1 MRILPPGLVRAAC
14 TVTAL
19 AAVATSCY
27 RYETREFEI
36 SIPEQAESS
45 VVVARDG
52 RHITTL
58 VAPENRT
65 SARTLAEI
73 PQMVRDAV
81 IAIEDERFYIHD
93 GFDLKAIIR
102 AARTNLEAGGISQGG
117 STITQQYVKLA
128 IIRNTEQTAS
138 RKLEEVWYATRLE
151 DEYSKDFILLQY
163 LNTVYLGHGAYGV
176 KAAAQSYFN
185 KDVAYLNLSEVALIA
200 GIIQLPGRYNPFL
213 NYSKSLKRSHMVLD
227 RMLANEFITE
237 EQHAAA
243 VASPPHLEEYSAR
256 LETRYPAGHFV
267 EEVRRWFLD
276 NPAFGPSR
284 GVRERLLFE
293 GGLRIETT
301 VDLDLQQAAEQAV
314 ESHIPGGRGHPD
326 AAIVVLETGT
336 GQVLAMVGGR
346 DFFDTDEDAKVNLAI
361 GAGRQVGSS
370 MKTIG
375 LAAALEA
382 GWQATATY
390 TAPNVIEFEIP
401 GADEDYKV
409 WRVTGGVGG
418 HDATEARFEH
428 GLQALLQFVRRE
440 DHADVPADHVETIR
454 VEKEKDGETEITY
467 EAVDLTQWVANRRY
481 DYDRERLFADRIE
494 ILEAIPTWSWEPPDG
509 QEILPPP
516 DAEEVTLIRATRSSL
531 NTVFAQLSMEM
542 GAHRVVDMARRL
554 GIRSTIQPVNS
565 NVLGTSNTTMLD
577 MATAY
582 HTIANRGVRIAPSYV
597 TRIARADGTTLWS
610 WSREQERALDS
621 RLADQITWILERTV
635 SQGTGWRAEM
645 EDRPSAGKTGTTQ
658 NYADAVFVGY
668 TPQRT
673 TAVWVGFPE
682 AQIPMIPPTTDRKV
696 YGGTYPAMIWKN
708 VMEAAHFGLPVEQLV
723 TSDPTLSVASTPI
736 IPTPIVPTTAA
747 PEPADDEPTDGRIP
761 TPELLGLTLAN
772 ARNLLTT
779 ADHGIRILSVVEVE
793 MEGTEPG
800 TIIGQA
806 PDVGSTMEPNGSMLV
821 EITIE
826 PQHPEGVVVPALT
839 QRLLSSVTPT
849 LEALGLGYQIVEVAD
864 PDEPEWTSGLV
875 WSQDPAPGTV
885 VEAGAVIIL
894 RVAP

>member
-1 MRILPPGLVRAAC
+1 MRAAC
-14 TVTAL
+14 TMIAL

-176 KAAAQSYFN
+176 KAAAQTYFN
-185 KDVAYLNLSEVALIA
+185 KDVAYLNLSEAALIA

-237 EQHAAA
+237 EEHAAA

-301 VDLDLQQAAEQAV
+301 VDLNLQQAAEQAV

-346 DFFDTDEDAKVNLAI
+346 DFFATDEDAKVNLAI
-361 GAGRQVGSS
+361 GVGRQVGSS
-370 MKTIG
+370 MKTVG

-382 GWQATATY
+382 GWQATASY
-390 TAPNVIEFEIP
+390 AAPNVIEFEIP
-401 GADEDYKV
+401 GADEDNKV

-440 DHADVPADHVETIR
+440 DHADVPPDHVETIR

-494 ILEAIPTWSWEPPDG
+494 ILEAVPTWSWEPSEG

-621 RLADQITWILERTV
+621 HLADQITWILEGTV

-723 TSDPTLSVASTPI
+723 TADPTLNAPSTPI
-736 IPTPIVPTTAA
+736 IPMPVVPTTAV
-747 PEPADDEPTDGRIP
+747 PEPADGEPTDGRVP

-772 ARNLLTT
+772 ARNLLTE
-779 ADHGIRILSVVEVE
+779 ADHGIQILSVVEVE

-821 EITIE
+821 EVTIE
-826 PQHPEGVVVPALT
+826 PQRPEGVVVPALT
-839 QRLLSSVTPT
+839 QRLLPSVTPT

-885 VEAGAVIIL
+885 VEAGAVVTL